1 MQLID
6 ALKAR
11 KPELAETRVFENPP
25 GGHLFDRRVNPATR
39 QPENTPDQRDA
50 WTRIWNFFD
59 AQLETE
65 AATR

>member
-1 MQLID
+1 V
-6 ALKAR
+6 KVYR
-11 KPELAETRVFENPP
+11 SPP
-25 GGHLFDRRVNPATR
+25 GGHLFDRRVNPTTR

-59 AQLETE
+59 AQLEPQ